1 MVSSTHV
8 GNNLGPRQLRRFRK
22 RRDFGAAAGIN
33 SGCPQG
39 ARQPALLRPT
49 NEAGRQDGPRQ
60 LRRFRKRRD
69 FGAAAGIDVDSPQ
82 RAGWLAMPS
91 GPSDLGSYGPQG
103 SAPTLH
109 RGLSRKAR
117 LPPPP
122 KKPGHKKGLYLSLP
136 YAVHA
141 AYQGLVFHDS
151 TNGQRQAYNADN
163 RPK

>member
-1 MVSSTHV
+1 MIMVSSTHV
-8 GNNLGPRQLRRFRK
+8 GNNL
-22 RRDFGAAAGIN
+22 
-33 SGCPQG
+33 
-39 ARQPALLRPT
+39 
-49 NEAGRQDGPRQ
+49 GPRQ

-91 GPSDLGSYGPQG
+91 GPSDLGSYGPLG
-103 SAPTLH
+103 IAPILH

-117 LPPPP
+117 LPPPQ
-122 KKPGHKKGLYLSLP
+122 KPGHKKGLYLSLP